1 VNKISKDLT
10 VNEQIK
16 HREVRVIDTDGKQ
29 IGIMDIQKALKLAK
43 SKQLDLVQVAPKAN
57 PPVCRIMD
65 YGKYKYEQ
73 SKKEKEAKKKQK
85 VINVK
90 ELRMS
95 PNIEEHDLQVR
106 IKNARRFL
114 KEGNKVKVTI
124 RFRGREITHNSLGK
138 EVLENLAESVR
149 DLAVIEK
156 KPKLEGRNMI
166 MILAPKPE

>member
-1 VNKISKDLT
+1 VNKISKDLV

-114 KEGNKVKVTI
+114 KEGDKVKVTI
-124 RFRGREITHNSLGK
+124 KFRGREITHNSLGK
-138 EVLENLAESVR
+138 EVLEHFAENVK

-156 KPKLEGRNMI
+156 KPKLEGKNMI
-166 MILAPKPE
+166 MILAPKTE

>member
-1 VNKISKDLT
+1 MNKISKDLT

-124 RFRGREITHNSLGK
+124 RFRGREITHNLLGK

-149 DLAVIEK
+149 DLAVMEK

>member
-1 VNKISKDLT
+1 MNKISKDLT